1 MNQSLLLK
9 KMLRMYFYLGELS
22 KLSPSIFSIFLWVLL
37 PNSTPQP
44 DLLTCL
50 PSAKWIFSY
59 VMLRLLHCNI
69 CLKVLILDSLILL
82 FIYLFISLFLYL
94 FIYSILWPCHWVSAN
109 INHTILFSSTL
120 CPDLILLLRIT
131 CNCTA
136 LLNTVSKL
144 KNRTVSLE
152 HKLNKSKVPNW

>member
-1 MNQSLLLK
+1 
-9 KMLRMYFYLGELS
+9 MLRMYFYLGELS

-44 DLLTCL
+44 DLLTGL

-82 FIYLFISLFLYL
+82 FIYLFLCFSIYL
-94 FIYSILWPCHWVSAN
+94 FILFCGHVIGSLPIL
-109 INHTILFSSTL
+109 TIPYFFPAHYAQTWYY
-120 CPDLILLLRIT
+120 CWGLLA
-131 CNCTA
+131 TA
-136 LLNTVSKL
+136 LLCSIQSQSS
-144 KNRTVSLE
+144 RTELYLWST
-152 HKLNKSKVPNW
+152 N